1 MAAGDGGNGRTSL
14 LVWDVPPAQEEPWRR
29 FLQELSG
36 SRQRPDTGGDVC

>member
-14 LVWDVPPAQEEPWRR
+14 SVWDVPPDQEEPWC

-36 SRQRPDTGGDVC
+36 SRRRPDTGGDVC